1 MLSKLPSRESIS
13 ECFSDVLSTDK
24 PADHSLELHM
34 ASSTQSL
41 SAVLLLQL
49 CLRVIGGSENH
60 SSPSFNCPIL
70 AGVPGVPGHNGLPG
84 RDGPPGLKGEKGDT
98 GLSVQGPPGKMGPT
112 GPVGP
117 GGPKG
122 QKGEGGTSLSTQAMR
137 FQVFRK
143 VGQKYYV
150 SDGQVGNF
158 DEVLTFCRHVGGT
171 VVLPTSEEENKA
183 LWRLLSA
190 LTKSQH
196 AFIGATDKKS
206 EGLFVDMDNR
216 PLMFSKWAKHE
227 PNGASGDEDCT
238 TIGPCEQWYD
248 FSCHSRHIIVCEISE
263 IK

>member
-1 MLSKLPSRESIS
+1 MDFQAEMDHQVSREKREIQD
-13 ECFSDVLSTDK
+13 C
-24 PADHSLELHM
+24 
-34 ASSTQSL
+34 QSRGLQEKWVPLGRWVQEAPKARRERGVHL
-41 SAVLLLQL
+41 SAHKTYRTFLPGIETPFKDLQL
-49 CLRVIGGSENH
+49 EIQRLRS
-60 SSPSFNCPIL
+60 
-70 AGVPGVPGHNGLPG
+70 
-84 RDGPPGLKGEKGDT
+84 R
-98 GLSVQGPPGKMGPT
+98 LSIVET
-112 GPVGP
+112 
-117 GGPKG
+117 
-122 QKGEGGTSLSTQAMR
+122 AMR